1 MIKKGIVFI
10 LLVIGVH
17 FNMQAAAIEECDKM
31 IIEGV
36 KAMNRKDHVK
46 SLEILTEARSL
57 AEKNNLYKQ
66 VFLALNNIGANYY
79 NMLDYGEALNNY
91 LAAYTIAVKEL
102 DEDSEMTVL
111 NNIALLYLKEK
122 QFDKAEEY
130 LTIAYKIARK
140 KKVIVRQGIYAVNL
154 GMVYNEKKDYN
165 TALKFL
171 NEAKSL
177 IREEHELQINVD
189 LALTD
194 NLYYRGEIKEAKKSA
209 LSILSSVDENTSK
222 ENLVALYLLLS
233 RINEAGN
240 DINTALNYAN
250 QALKATYGPEVK
262 IQVYEAL
269 SGLYTKAKN
278 YQMALASKDSLIN
291 AINEF
296 NNIKNGRQF
305 ENNRVKFEIAEY
317 RNKLVQNNEK
327 LKNQGRSFL
336 IILTFA
342 FTIIVLIAW
351 ALRNSAIKNKQR
363 KIIHKRTEE
372 LLALELEKGKT
383 DKLLLEKQLKE
394 KETLALLEQ
403 QKLRNELE
411 NRNRKLA
418 AKALHIA
425 NRNELIENIINSLS
439 KEPQIVTNQKW
450 SSNIRE
456 LKSHLHNDNEW
467 ESFLTHFEEV
477 NHNFLK
483 SLREKHPDLN
493 SNDIRFIS
501 YVYINLSTKEISLML
516 NITPEACRKRRE
528 RIAKKLGLSENYDLY
543 EYISGL

>member
-1 MIKKGIVFI
+1 MN
-10 LLVIGVH
+10 LH
-17 FNMQAAAIEECDKM
+17 AITVKDCDEM

-57 AEKNNLYKQ
+57 AEKNNWHKQ

-79 NMLDYGEALNNY
+79 IMLDYGEALNNY
-91 LAAYTIAVKEL
+91 LGAYTIALKEL

-111 NNIALLYLKEK
+111 NNIALLYMKEK

-130 LTIAYKIARK
+130 LMKAYDIAKK
-140 KKVIVRQGIYAVNL
+140 KKVAIRQGIYAVNL
-154 GMVYNEKKDYN
+154 GMVYNEKKSYN
-165 TALKFL
+165 KALIFL
-171 NEAKSL
+171 SEAKTL
-177 IREEHELQINVD
+177 IPKNDELQINVD
-189 LALTD
+189 LALSD
-194 NLYYRGEIKEAKKSA
+194 NLLYRGEVKDAKKSA
-209 LSILSSVDENTSK
+209 LNILSSINEKVSSENI
-222 ENLVALYLLLS
+222 LVLYLLLS
-233 RINEAGN
+233 RISETEK
-240 DINTALNYAN
+240 DIKSALNYAEK
-250 QALKATYGPEVK
+250 ALDYADSPETK
-262 IQVYEAL
+262 IQVYEVLAD
-269 SGLYTKAKN
+269 LYTKDDKH
-278 YQMALASKDSLIN
+278 QSALIAKDSIIY
-291 AINEF
+291 AINEL

-305 ENNRVKFEIAEY
+305 ESNRVKFEIADY
-317 RNKLVQNNEK
+317 RNKLLQNNEK
-327 LKNQGRSFL
+327 LIIQRRSFL
-336 IILTFA
+336 IILAFA
-342 FTIIVLIAW
+342 LIIILLIAW

-363 KIIHKRTEE
+363 KIIHKRSEE

-425 NRNELIENIINSLS
+425 NRNELIENVINSIS
-439 KEPQIVTNQKW
+439 KEPEIATNQKW
-450 SSNIRE
+450 TSNIRE
-456 LKSHLHNDNEW
+456 LKSHLNNDNEW

-477 NHNFLK
+477 NQNFLQT
-483 SLREKHPDLN
+483 LRERHPDLN

-501 YVYINLSTKEISLML
+501 YVYINLSTKEIALML

-528 RIAKKLGLSENYDLY
+528 RISKKLGLSENSDLY
-543 EYISGL
+543 EYISRL

>member
-1 MIKKGIVFI
+1 MKKSIVF
-10 LLVIGVH
+10 LLLIIGVH
-17 FNMQAAAIEECDKM
+17 MNLHAITVKDCDEM

-57 AEKNNLYKQ
+57 AEKNNWHKQ

-79 NMLDYGEALNNY
+79 IMLDYGEALNNY
-91 LAAYTIAVKEL
+91 LGAYTIALKEL

-111 NNIALLYLKEK
+111 NNIALLYMKEK

-130 LTIAYKIARK
+130 LMKAYDIAKK
-140 KKVIVRQGIYAVNL
+140 KKVAIRQGIYAVNL
-154 GMVYNEKKDYN
+154 GMVYNEKKSYN
-165 TALKFL
+165 KALIFL
-171 NEAKSL
+171 SEAKTL
-177 IREEHELQINVD
+177 IPKNDELQINVD
-189 LALTD
+189 LALSD
-194 NLYYRGEIKEAKKSA
+194 NLLYRGEVKDAKKSA
-209 LSILSSVDENTSK
+209 LNILLSINEKVSSENI
-222 ENLVALYLLLS
+222 LVLYLLLS
-233 RINEAGN
+233 RISETEK
-240 DINTALNYAN
+240 DIKSALNYAEK
-250 QALKATYGPEVK
+250 ALDYADSPETK
-262 IQVYEAL
+262 IQVYEVLAD
-269 SGLYTKAKN
+269 LYTKDDKH
-278 YQMALASKDSLIN
+278 QSALIAKDSIIY
-291 AINEF
+291 AINEL

-305 ENNRVKFEIAEY
+305 ESNRVKFEIADY
-317 RNKLVQNNEK
+317 RNKLLQNNEK
-327 LKNQGRSFL
+327 LIIQRRSFL
-336 IILTFA
+336 IILAFA
-342 FTIIVLIAW
+342 LIIILLIAW

-363 KIIHKRTEE
+363 KIIHKRSEE

-425 NRNELIENIINSLS
+425 NRNELIENVINSLS
-439 KEPQIVTNQKW
+439 KEPEIATNQKW
-450 SSNIRE
+450 TSNIRE
-456 LKSHLHNDNEW
+456 LKSHLNNDNEW

-477 NHNFLK
+477 NQNFLQT
-483 SLREKHPDLN
+483 LRERHPDLN

-501 YVYINLSTKEISLML
+501 YVYINLSTKEIALML

-528 RIAKKLGLSENYDLY
+528 RISKKLGLSENSDLY
-543 EYISGL
+543 EYISRL

>member
-1 MIKKGIVFI
+1 MKKSIVF
-10 LLVIGVH
+10 LLLIIGVH
-17 FNMQAAAIEECDKM
+17 MNLHAITVKDCDEM

-57 AEKNNLYKQ
+57 AEKNNWHKQ

-79 NMLDYGEALNNY
+79 IMLDYGEALNNY
-91 LAAYTIAVKEL
+91 LGAYTIALKEL

-111 NNIALLYLKEK
+111 NNIALLYMKEK

-130 LTIAYKIARK
+130 LMKAYDIAKK
-140 KKVIVRQGIYAVNL
+140 KKVAIRQGIYAVNL
-154 GMVYNEKKDYN
+154 GMVYNEKKSYN
-165 TALKFL
+165 KALIFL
-171 NEAKSL
+171 SEAKTL
-177 IREEHELQINVD
+177 IPKNDELQINVD
-189 LALTD
+189 LALSD
-194 NLYYRGEIKEAKKSA
+194 NLLYRGEVKDAKKSA
-209 LSILSSVDENTSK
+209 LNILSSINEKVSSENI
-222 ENLVALYLLLS
+222 LVLYLLLS
-233 RINEAGN
+233 RISETEK
-240 DINTALNYAN
+240 DIKSALNYAEK
-250 QALKATYGPEVK
+250 ALDYADSPETK
-262 IQVYEAL
+262 IQVYEVLAD
-269 SGLYTKAKN
+269 LYTKDDKH
-278 YQMALASKDSLIN
+278 QSALIAKDSIIY
-291 AINEF
+291 AINEL

-305 ENNRVKFEIAEY
+305 ESNRVKFEIADY
-317 RNKLVQNNEK
+317 RNKLLQNNEK
-327 LKNQGRSFL
+327 LIIQRRSFL
-336 IILTFA
+336 IILAFA
-342 FTIIVLIAW
+342 LIIILLIAW

-363 KIIHKRTEE
+363 KIIHKRSEE

-425 NRNELIENIINSLS
+425 NRNELIENVINSLS
-439 KEPQIVTNQKW
+439 KEPEIATNQKW
-450 SSNIRE
+450 TSNIRE
-456 LKSHLHNDNEW
+456 LKSHLNNDNEW

-477 NHNFLK
+477 NQNFLQT
-483 SLREKHPDLN
+483 LRERHPDLN

-501 YVYINLSTKEISLML
+501 YVYINLSTKEIALML

-528 RIAKKLGLSENYDLY
+528 RISKKLGLSENSDLY
-543 EYISGL
+543 EYISRL

>member
-1 MIKKGIVFI
+1 MKKSIVF
-10 LLVIGVH
+10 LLLIIGVH
-17 FNMQAAAIEECDKM
+17 MNLHAITVKDCDEM

-57 AEKNNLYKQ
+57 AEKNNWHKQ

-79 NMLDYGEALNNY
+79 IMLDYGEALNNY
-91 LAAYTIAVKEL
+91 LGAYTIALKEL

-111 NNIALLYLKEK
+111 NNIALLYMKEK

-130 LTIAYKIARK
+130 LMKAYDIAKK
-140 KKVIVRQGIYAVNL
+140 KKVAIRQGIYAVNL
-154 GMVYNEKKDYN
+154 GMVYNEKKSYN
-165 TALKFL
+165 KALIFL
-171 NEAKSL
+171 SEAKTL
-177 IREEHELQINVD
+177 IPKNDELQINVD
-189 LALTD
+189 LALSD
-194 NLYYRGEIKEAKKSA
+194 NLLYRGEVKDAKKSA
-209 LSILSSVDENTSK
+209 LNILSSINEKVSSENI
-222 ENLVALYLLLS
+222 LVLYLLLS
-233 RINEAGN
+233 RISETEK
-240 DINTALNYAN
+240 DIKSALNYAEK
-250 QALKATYGPEVK
+250 ALDYADSPETK
-262 IQVYEAL
+262 IQVYEVLAD
-269 SGLYTKAKN
+269 LYTKDDKH
-278 YQMALASKDSLIN
+278 QSALIAKDSIIY
-291 AINEF
+291 AINEL

-305 ENNRVKFEIAEY
+305 ESNRVKFEIADY
-317 RNKLVQNNEK
+317 RNKLLQNNEK
-327 LKNQGRSFL
+327 LIIQRRSFL
-336 IILTFA
+336 IILAFA
-342 FTIIVLIAW
+342 LIIILLIAW

-363 KIIHKRTEE
+363 KIIHKRSEE

-425 NRNELIENIINSLS
+425 NRNELIENVINSIS
-439 KEPQIVTNQKW
+439 KEPEIATNQKW
-450 SSNIRE
+450 TSNIRE
-456 LKSHLHNDNEW
+456 LKSHLNNDNEW

-477 NHNFLK
+477 NQNFLQT
-483 SLREKHPDLN
+483 LRERHPDLN

-501 YVYINLSTKEISLML
+501 YVYINLSTKEIALML

-528 RIAKKLGLSENYDLY
+528 RISKKLGLSENSDLY
-543 EYISGL
+543 EYISRL